1 LPNNIILIVTIDKF
15 DPNLMFVNI
24 NKLKAY
30 MFIEDKSLQHV
41 LAKFNDLLTNE
52 FVQTKELK
60 PLHVEP
66 KDLQ

>member
-1 LPNNIILIVTIDKF
+1 MPNNIILIVTIDKF